1 MQRVFLLLEVE
12 EERGSGRERVREG
25 GGRTGSEAEGVALLL
40 RLTFSRHPDNMKTPS
55 VSLLLGVSVLLLSGL
70 TVSADDVTVRH
81 TANRRDK
88 RSAAEDTVYAGQHH
102 SCISSVL
109 AWMDTLDVESLS

>member
-70 TVSADDVTVRH
+70 TVSAVSLNVIPNH
-81 TANRRDK
+81 LQFFK
-88 RSAAEDTVYAGQHH
+88 E
-102 SCISSVL
+102 SVL
-109 AWMDTLDVESLS
+109 TEISVLIEPRGLLV